1 MIVMVNHVT
10 EKRGTLSLLFSFS
23 QNVLFFEKKKNNIV
37 KEKYYYLL
45 YPLGFNWTRAT

>member
-23 QNVLFFEKKKNNIV
+23 QNVLFFEKNKQYCEREI
-37 KEKYYYLL
+37 LL
-45 YPLGFNWTRAT
+45 FIIPFRL